1 MMLIADLTNVDEVIR
16 DEDKAVILLGYLL
29 DDGYETFIL
38 TLINKKSS
46 LSYAEVSTTLV
57 NLDLRRK
64 DKKSINGTLTEVLTV
79 RGRSPNQ
86 REENR
91 GRSKLSHELATVV

>member
-1 MMLIADLTNVDEVIR
+1 MMLIADLANVDEVIR

-38 TLINKKSS
+38 TLINEKSS
-46 LSYAEVSTTLV
+46 LSYVEVSTTLV

-79 RGRSPNQ
+79 RGRSPTQ
-86 REENR
+86 REEI
-91 GRSKLSHELATVV
+91 VVDQN